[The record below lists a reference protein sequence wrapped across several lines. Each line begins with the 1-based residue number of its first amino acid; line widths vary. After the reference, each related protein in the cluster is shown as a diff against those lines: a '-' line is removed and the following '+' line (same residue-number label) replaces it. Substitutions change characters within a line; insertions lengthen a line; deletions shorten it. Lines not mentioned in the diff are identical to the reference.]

1 MRIIANFSA
10 LTLAERNFELAIT
23 IYFFKIKVR
32 ISEKKISVP
41 EKSNE
46 EDRNNIFQQV
56 SVKKDDQFKSLKL
69 KV

>member
-1 MRIIANFSA
+1 MQNQHMRIIANFSA

-46 EDRNNIFQQV
+46 EDRNNIF
-56 SVKKDDQFKSLKL
+56 
-69 KV
+69 

>member
-1 MRIIANFSA
+1 MRIIANFSV

-46 EDRNNIFQQV
+46 EDRNNIF
-56 SVKKDDQFKSLKL
+56 
-69 KV
+69 

>member
-32 ISEKKISVP
+32 ISEKKFSVL

-46 EDRNNIFQQV
+46 EDRNKF
-56 SVKKDDQFKSLKL
+56 F
-69 KV
+69 